1 MEMLKNIDVLSFDC
15 YGTLIDWETGLMHA
29 LRPFVE
35 AHGITADEEQL
46 LGLYGKLEAA
56 EEQGEYKNYTSVLQA
71 VARKI
76 GQTLGFSVSDTEANV
91 LVHSLGNWPP
101 FPDTVE
107 TLQILKK
114 KYRLAIISNTDDD
127 LFRRTQERLGV
138 NFDWI
143 ITAEQVGS
151 YKPSPRNFVHALER
165 IGTIPERIL
174 HVAQSLYH
182 DIPAA
187 RSMGIKTVWIDRR
200 YKKAGSGATLPAD
213 AAPDLAVPSL
223 RTLARL
229 LQIV

>member
-1 MEMLKNIDVLSFDC
+1 MELLKNIDVLSFDC

-35 AHGITADEEQL
+35 AHGITVDEGRL
-46 LGLYGKLEAA
+46 LELYGKLEAA
-56 EEQGEYKNYTSVLQA
+56 EEQGEYKNYKSVLRA
-71 VARKI
+71 VTQEI
-76 GQTLGFSVSDTEANV
+76 GKTLGFSVSETEAGL

-101 FPDTVE
+101 FPDTIE
-107 TLQILKK
+107 ALQILKK
-114 KYRLAIISNTDDD
+114 KYKLAIISNTDDD

-138 NFDWI
+138 SFDWI

-165 IGTIPERIL
+165 IGAGPERIL

-187 RSMGIKTVWIDRR
+187 RSMGIRTVWIDRR
-200 YKKAGSGATLPAD
+200 YKKTGSGATLPAD
-213 AAPDLAVPSL
+213 ATPDLAVPSL
-223 RTLARL
+223 RTLALL
-229 LQIV
+229 LQIL